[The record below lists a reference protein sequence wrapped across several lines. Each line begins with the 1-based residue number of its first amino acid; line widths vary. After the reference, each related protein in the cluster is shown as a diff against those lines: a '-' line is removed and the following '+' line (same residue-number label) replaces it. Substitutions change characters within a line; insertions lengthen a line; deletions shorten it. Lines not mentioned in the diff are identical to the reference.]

1 MTRSDN
7 QADGSVQTLPGR
19 WVRNLLVTLTLVHDA
34 NSRRIRAHTLLVL
47 AVLSFAI
54 AGAVRVS
61 SPMQLLANSPFNLD
75 LALRTLSAGWFE
87 PRDVIPVTLVAID
100 DQTHRTWGSPA
111 VTPRKPLIEL
121 LRTIARARPL
131 AVVVDIDLAWGGAD
145 PDLPVLRDFLAT
157 YAGPA
162 PMVFPKRLEPA
173 AGGTWRAATSPL
185 DDVFAANAHLAW
197 AHANFESDS
206 GGVVRQWT
214 DWVSI
219 CTNHGTTS
227 LASIPARL
235 SLLIEPLPQ
244 GLRRVSSPQLRNSC
258 RREDS
263 PPGQLLLIGPRLTG
277 PAQVG
282 MSADAASISASIV
295 LDPQMDRDDAW
306 LFGDRVVLVGAT
318 HPAAGDLWL
327 TPSGVLP
334 GVELLA
340 HTVRLAPLRT
350 DPGVGSALKYRA
362 AVLIGFLL
370 FAFIGLSLRGL
381 AAAAAYVAAG
391 LLFIAV
397 PIWLWEYYRVFE
409 ALEVAVLL
417 AVAYKFSQ
425 ALFDMIEDWKNER
438 LLHAAGWRGSLT
450 TLWATCRKPAS
461 GGDAND

>member
-1 MTRSDN
+1 
-7 QADGSVQTLPGR
+7 
-19 WVRNLLVTLTLVHDA
+19 
-34 NSRRIRAHTLLVL
+34 
-47 AVLSFAI
+47 
-54 AGAVRVS
+54 
-61 SPMQLLANSPFNLD
+61 
-75 LALRTLSAGWFE
+75 
-87 PRDVIPVTLVAID
+87 
-100 DQTHRTWGSPA
+100 
-111 VTPRKPLIEL
+111 
-121 LRTIARARPL
+121 
-131 AVVVDIDLAWGGAD
+131 
-145 PDLPVLRDFLAT
+145 
-157 YAGPA
+157 
-162 PMVFPKRLEPA
+162 MVFPKRIEPA
-173 AGGTWRAATSPL
+173 VGGTWRAAASPL
-185 DDVFAANAHLAW
+185 DDVFAANSHLAW

-214 DWVSI
+214 DWVTI
-219 CTNHGTTS
+219 CTDDGTTS

-235 SLLIEPLPQ
+235 SLLIEPLPR
-244 GLRRVSSPQLRNSC
+244 GMRRVSSPQLNSSC
-258 RREDS
+258 SRDDT

-282 MSADAASISASIV
+282 MSVDAASISASLV

-318 HPAAGDLWL
+318 HPAAGDFWL

-350 DPGVGSALKYRA
+350 DPGAGSALKHRA

-370 FAFIGLSLRGL
+370 FAFIGLGLRGL

-417 AVAYKFSQ
+417 AVAYKFAQ

-438 LLHAAGWRGSLT
+438 LQHAAGWRGSLT